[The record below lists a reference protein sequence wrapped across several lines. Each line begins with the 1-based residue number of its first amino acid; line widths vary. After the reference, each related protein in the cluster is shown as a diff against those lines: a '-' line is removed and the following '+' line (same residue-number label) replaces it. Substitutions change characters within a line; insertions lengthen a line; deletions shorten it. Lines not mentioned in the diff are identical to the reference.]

1 MLKGSRVPQKYYTHG
16 GVASGPIG
24 VSDDVTNECLQWGT
38 KGIY

>member
-1 MLKGSRVPQKYYTHG
+1 MLNGFRVPKKEYTHG
-16 GVASGPIG
+16 GVVTRPVG